1 MSVRGRRN
9 LAIAGL
15 VVLGTLAVFAPAL
28 RHGFVNYDDPEYV
41 TENPRVRA
49 GLSWAGLGWAFAAPH
64 AANWHPLT
72 WLSHMLDAQLFGLA
86 PAGHHASSVLL
97 HAASAALLFGV
108 LEGTT
113 GAPWPSAFV
122 AATFALHPRRVE
134 SVAWVSERKDV
145 LAGLCWMLALA
156 AYRRYVRRRGA
167 AAYLLV
173 GWLWYLVAL
182 LPVVG
187 LVKVGEQ
194 AMADRFS
201 YLPQIGVLLMIA
213 WAAADAG
220 GSRAVASAGGVVALA
235 ACVALTARQL
245 DIWRDS
251 VSLFA
256 HASAVSRD
264 NYVAEA
270 NLGAALLE
278 QGRRA
283 EALVHLRRSAAIK
296 PGYAKVHVSLG
307 KALAEGGDPEAA
319 LREYTDAIRLDG
331 DSATA
336 HYNLGLLLAGQAR
349 LDEAIAEYRA
359 ALRIDPEYAK
369 ARHNLGAALA
379 TQGRFEDAIEQY
391 RQALALV
398 PDRGVTHGNLA
409 IALERL
415 GRSAEAVAEYRE
427 AVRLMPADPTAHF
440 NLAGGLAGAGHAGE
454 AVAELHQAL
463 HLRPDW
469 PEARAAL
476 AEVEA

>member
-122 AATFALHPRRVE
+122 AATFALHPLRVE

-173 GWLWYLVAL
+173 VAAFVLGLLAKPMVVTLPFVLLLLDVWPLRRPWNVRLLWEKVPLFLLSAAVSALTVVAQRGAGAMASLESLPLGTRIAEAVVAYGAYLEKAFWPTRLAVFYPHRPLLVAEVATSALVLVVISALALRERRRRPYLLVGWLWYLVVL
-182 LPVVG
+182 LPVIG

-201 YLPQIGVLLMIA
+201 YLPQIGVLIMVA
-213 WAAADAG
+213 WAAADAI
-220 GSRAVASAGGVVALA
+220 GSRVVLTAGAFVALA
-235 ACVALTARQL
+235 VCVALTARQL
-245 DIWRDS
+245 
-251 VSLFA
+251 
-256 HASAVSRD
+256 
-264 NYVAEA
+264 
-270 NLGAALLE
+270 NL
-278 QGRRA
+278 R
-283 EALVHLRRSAAIK
+283 
-296 PGYAKVHVSLG
+296 
-307 KALAEGGDPEAA
+307 
-319 LREYTDAIRLDG
+319 
-331 DSATA
+331 
-336 HYNLGLLLAGQAR
+336 
-349 LDEAIAEYRA
+349 
-359 ALRIDPEYAK
+359 
-369 ARHNLGAALA
+369 
-379 TQGRFEDAIEQY
+379 
-391 RQALALV
+391 
-398 PDRGVTHGNLA
+398 
-409 IALERL
+409 
-415 GRSAEAVAEYRE
+415 
-427 AVRLMPADPTAHF
+427 
-440 NLAGGLAGAGHAGE
+440 
-454 AVAELHQAL
+454 
-463 HLRPDW
+463 
-469 PEARAAL
+469 
-476 AEVEA
+476 